1 MIKKT
6 NSKNFYLDN
15 LATNIKRVEEGLPI
29 LHPKKVVKPAIKNKG
44 VINISID
51 PLPKSPP
58 AKLPGVDWDQLHKN
72 NKPKKSSDLNYL
84 MGVDDE

>member
-15 LATNIKRVEEGLPI
+15 LATNIKRVEEGLPM

-51 PLPKSPP
+51 
-58 AKLPGVDWDQLHKN
+58 QLQKN
-72 NKPKKSSDLNYL
+72 NKPKKSSGLNCL
-84 MGVDDE
+84 MGADDE